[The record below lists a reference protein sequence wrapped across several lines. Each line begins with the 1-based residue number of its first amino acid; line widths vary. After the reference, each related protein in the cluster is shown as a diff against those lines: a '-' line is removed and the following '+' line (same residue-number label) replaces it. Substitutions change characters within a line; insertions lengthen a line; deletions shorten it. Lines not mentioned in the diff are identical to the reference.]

1 VRFALAC
8 SALVVALVAAP
19 RVASAEEIKEILVQ
33 ENTKTTT
40 DTVTLIADIDVGDD
54 WSVDMI
60 TGIKTR
66 LLSSGLFKDAEVFS
80 STVPGGVRVTIVV
93 HDKHSWV
100 IAPAFYNQPTNKGAG
115 VGYGENNLFG
125 QNQKLLLYG
134 QIASGDTFFI
144 GAWVIPSIGGTP
156 FYAQLD
162 TYLKQSRVIEYKSP
176 NGYLDSPEAI
186 RESRL
191 NYLNG
196 GIRLGIEPIRGY
208 KLDGRLRGA
217 VVSYSDSPLFGN
229 AKAPSYLGKNPDD
242 QGIDLGSSSATNVQN
257 PGKEGNDVSAEG
269 SFTID
274 RRANYLGVTTGTKL
288 SVAYEHSLNAL
299 GSDFS
304 YSLLSF
310 GYAKGW
316 QVLERHNLNIKG
328 NFQYGRHLP
337 FQQELLLG
345 GTSMRGYVNNQYRG
359 DSRALV
365 NLEYSLPL
373 FSLFGLSVRGLG
385 FWDSGYI
392 AFLNED
398 SKQRNYLPGS
408 RREDQDKFAGFK
420 NSVGVGTRLYLKQI
434 VLPLLGVDVGYGLEA
449 GDIQV
454 YLAIGLTD

>member
-1 VRFALAC
+1 M
-8 SALVVALVAAP
+8 VALVAAP

-60 TGIKTR
+60 AGIKTR

-80 STVPGGVRVTIVV
+80 SAVPNGVRITIVV

-156 FYAQLD
+156 FYAQFD
-162 TYLKQSRVIEYKSP
+162 TYLKQSRVIEYQAP
-176 NGYLDSPEAI
+176 NGYLDSPDPI

-196 GIRLGIEPIRGY
+196 GIRLGVEPIRGY
-208 KLDGRLRGA
+208 KIDGRLRGA
-217 VVSYSDSPLFGN
+217 KVSYSDHSLFDSN
-229 AKAPSYLGKNPDD
+229 AKAPQYLGKDPAN
-242 QGIDLGSSSATNVQN
+242 QGTDLGTADGAAIPQ

-274 RRANYLGVTTGTKL
+274 RRANYLGVTTGTKFSL
-288 SVAYEHSLNAL
+288 AYEHSLAAM
-299 GSDFS
+299 GSDFT
-304 YSLLSF
+304 YSLLSV
-310 GYAKGW
+310 GYARGW
-316 QVLERHNLNIKG
+316 QVLEHHNLNIKG

-337 FQQELLLG
+337 FQQELALG

-359 DSRALV
+359 DTRALV

-373 FSLFGLSVRGLG
+373 FSAFGLSVRGLG
-385 FWDSGYI
+385 FWDSGFI
-392 AFLNED
+392 TFLNQD
-398 SKQRNYLPGS
+398 SSQRNYLPGS

-449 GDIQV
+449 GDIQI